1 MRKKVKKNIEKQ
13 GKKSF
18 INLIISKKELI
29 TIMIGLWATL
39 YSIINTGYKIVYQNE
54 CENFYGIPGKYFD
67 SDIDNRLLYLL
78 CIIILLF
85 MGIMPTLLKKYYEKK
100 DKLTKGNLVEAIF
113 LSVIIGVELG
123 CINVYNLIEIMKQ
136 TYRTCGVFQKINNW
150 LDNHAGFIVIVVIV
164 LGSISVLGLTL
175 MDYLKNIKC
184 NIVKNI
190 VSVILSVSLVV
201 SLVVMVY
208 GTIFKLSISIKDK
221 SKYEFVVYNEKEYVV
236 LSSCGEKILIIPFE
250 IDENEQYIFKTSQY
264 SFINQDKGLYQYKNI
279 KYSPIVDLNIGQ

>member
-1 MRKKVKKNIEKQ
+1 MSKKVKKNIEKQ
-13 GKKSF
+13 GKNSF
-18 INLIISKKELI
+18 VNYIISKKELI
-29 TIMIGLWATL
+29 TIMIGLCATL
-39 YSIINTGYKIVYQNE
+39 YPIVNTVYKIMYQNE
-54 CENFYGIPGKYFD
+54 CEKFYGIPGKYFD

-113 LSVIIGVELG
+113 LSVIIGIELG

-136 TYRTCGVFQKINNW
+136 TYRTCEVFQKINNW
-150 LDNHAGFIVIVVIV
+150 LDNHAYFTVTVVII

-175 MDYLKNIKC
+175 MEHLKNIKC
-184 NIVKNI
+184 NITKSAVC
-190 VSVILSVSLVV
+190 VILSVSLIA

-221 SKYEFVVYNEKEYVV
+221 SKYEFVMYNEEEQVV
-236 LSSCGEKILIIPFE
+236 LSTYEEKILIIPFE
-250 IDENEQYIFKTSQY
+250 IDEKEQYIFKTSQY
-264 SFINQDKGLYQYKNI
+264 LFINQDKGLYKYKNI
-279 KYSPIVDLNIGQ
+279 KYSPIVDLNAG

>member
-1 MRKKVKKNIEKQ
+1 MSKKVKKNIEKQ
-13 GKKSF
+13 GKNSF
-18 INLIISKKELI
+18 VNYIISKKELI
-29 TIMIGLWATL
+29 TIMIGLCATL
-39 YSIINTGYKIVYQNE
+39 YPIVNTVYKIMHQNE
-54 CENFYGIPGKYFD
+54 CEKFYGIPGKYFD

-113 LSVIIGVELG
+113 LSVIIGIELG

-136 TYRTCGVFQKINNW
+136 TYRTCEVFQKINNW
-150 LDNHAGFIVIVVIV
+150 LDNHAYFTVTVVII

-175 MDYLKNIKC
+175 MKYLKNIKC
-184 NIVKNI
+184 NIVKS
-190 VSVILSVSLVV
+190 VVCVILSVSLIA

-221 SKYEFVVYNEKEYVV
+221 SKYEFVMYNEEEYVV
-236 LSSCGEKILIIPFE
+236 LSTYEEKILIIPFE
-250 IDENEQYIFKTSQY
+250 IDEKEQYIY
-264 SFINQDKGLYQYKNI
+264 SRQVSIRLLIKIKDYINI
-279 KYSPIVDLNIGQ
+279 RI

>member
-1 MRKKVKKNIEKQ
+1 MSKKVKKNIEKQ
-13 GKKSF
+13 GKNSF
-18 INLIISKKELI
+18 VNYIISKKELI
-29 TIMIGLWATL
+29 TIMIGLCATL
-39 YSIINTGYKIVYQNE
+39 YPIVNTVYKIMYQNE
-54 CENFYGIPGKYFD
+54 CEKFYGIPGKYFD

-113 LSVIIGVELG
+113 LSVIIGIELG

-136 TYRTCGVFQKINNW
+136 TYRTCEVFQKINNW
-150 LDNHAGFIVIVVIV
+150 LDNHAYFTVTVVII

-175 MDYLKNIKC
+175 MEHLKNIKC
-184 NIVKNI
+184 NITKSV
-190 VSVILSVSLVV
+190 VCVILSVSLIA

-221 SKYEFVVYNEKEYVV
+221 SKYEFVMYNEEEYVV
-236 LSSCGEKILIIPFE
+236 LSTYEEKILIIPFE
-250 IDENEQYIFKTSQY
+250 IDEKEQYIFKTSQY
-264 SFINQDKGLYQYKNI
+264 LFINQDKGLYKYKNI
-279 KYSPIVDLNIGQ
+279 KYSPIVDLNAG

>member
-1 MRKKVKKNIEKQ
+1 MSKKVKKNIEKQ
-13 GKKSF
+13 GKNSF
-18 INLIISKKELI
+18 VNYIISKKELI
-29 TIMIGLWATL
+29 TIMIGLCATL
-39 YSIINTGYKIVYQNE
+39 YPIVNTVYKIMYQNE
-54 CENFYGIPGKYFD
+54 CEKFYGIPGKYFD

-113 LSVIIGVELG
+113 LSVIIGIELG

-136 TYRTCGVFQKINNW
+136 TYRTCEVFQKINNW
-150 LDNHAGFIVIVVIV
+150 LDNHAYFTVTVVII

-175 MDYLKNIKC
+175 MKYLKNIKC
-184 NIVKNI
+184 NIVKS
-190 VSVILSVSLVV
+190 VVCVILSVSLIA

-221 SKYEFVVYNEKEYVV
+221 SKYEFVMYNEEEYVV
-236 LSSCGEKILIIPFE
+236 LSTYEEKILIIPFE
-250 IDENEQYIFKTSQY
+250 IDEKEQYIY
-264 SFINQDKGLYQYKNI
+264 SRQVSIRLLIKIKDYINI
-279 KYSPIVDLNIGQ
+279 RI

>member
-1 MRKKVKKNIEKQ
+1 MSKKVKKNIEKQ
-13 GKKSF
+13 GKNSF
-18 INLIISKKELI
+18 VNYIISKKELI
-29 TIMIGLWATL
+29 TIMIGLCATL
-39 YSIINTGYKIVYQNE
+39 YPIVNTVYKIMYQNE
-54 CENFYGIPGKYFD
+54 CEKFYGIPGKYFD

-113 LSVIIGVELG
+113 LSVIIGIELG

-136 TYRTCGVFQKINNW
+136 TYRTCEVFQKINNW
-150 LDNHAGFIVIVVIV
+150 LDNHAYFTVTVVII

-175 MDYLKNIKC
+175 MEHLKNIKC
-184 NIVKNI
+184 NIVKS
-190 VSVILSVSLVV
+190 VVCVILSVSLIA

-221 SKYEFVVYNEKEYVV
+221 SKYEFVMYNEEEYVV
-236 LSSCGEKILIIPFE
+236 LSTYEEKILIIPFE
-250 IDENEQYIFKTSQY
+250 IDEKEQYIFKTSQY
-264 SFINQDKGLYQYKNI
+264 LFINQDKGLYKYKNI
-279 KYSPIVDLNIGQ
+279 KYSPIVDLNAG